1 MNIPFSA
8 SARTAIL
15 IGAENF
21 SNPEGAI
28 IELVKNAYDADSS
41 SCYIFFCR
49 EEKDVNKIIILDYG
63 SGMDLQTIEDCWMR
77 IGTDDKL
84 RNVKTKTGRVKSG
97 AKGIGRFALNRLGAS
112 THMITIKDGY
122 GGLAWDVNWKDF
134 FDSNKN
140 VSDITANVDTV
151 NKETAYKTI
160 CSIEKHFEISLPKF
174 EHGTILNV
182 MGINDEWTDE
192 KIKHLFSSLGD
203 LIPTF
208 NAPSFNIFLYS
219 DNDKEKYGKVVN
231 EPYEDYD
238 YMLIAQY
245 TKETQSL
252 YYEIYRNEL
261 DEQRLETSYI
271 QLFDLKPMSNHPY
284 TLDDFKRGS
293 YNKTIKLSDLKL
305 PNQHLLQRYQKDL
318 GSFLFEFIFLKNN
331 KSDTRDEGNSEKYP
345 YRPFSPSIRKKWL
358 DANQGIKI
366 YRDNFRVRPYGE
378 NGDDWLHL
386 SERYANSP
394 GGAGQR
400 MGGYHVRQT
409 QIAGAVEISRTDN
422 FYLEDKSG
430 REGIR
435 DTPVFE
441 LFKNV
446 LIGIIGLMETDRNT
460 VMYNLSQLYNIRNPN
475 EKAKKDA
482 DKAQNAFSRKNF
494 NALVNGYNVQKI
506 ELEQKDSE
514 IQLLRNLASTGLIVT
529 SFAHELR
536 NIATRSDTRSKDLK
550 AALDLVTSEEK
561 VKQLGINKYED
572 PYFIVNTLK
581 EEDSQVRTWVEFSIN
596 SVNRDKRERKIFSI
610 AKYFETFKSNWKTVT
625 DDLNIK
631 LTCDGFSD
639 DMTVKG
645 FYIDFDTI
653 FNNLLSNSIYA
664 IKSKKSTS
672 NRSINIFGRK
682 SEDFVNIDFIDS
694 GKGLDEKYKNNP
706 DEIFNAFESS
716 KTDKDGNVIGT
727 GLGLYIVKT
736 TLAEYKGSSILYRG
750 DIKDGFGL
758 TIKLKLYGTKDKDR
772 VS

>member
-1 MNIPFSA
+1 MIIPFSA

-28 IELVKNAYDADSS
+28 IELVKNSYDADSS

-49 EEKDVNKIIILDYG
+49 EKEEVNKIIILDYG
-63 SGMDLQTIEDCWMR
+63 SGMDLQTIKDCWMR

-84 RNVKTKTGRVKSG
+84 RNVKTKTGRIKSG
-97 AKGIGRFALNRLGAS
+97 AKGIGRFALNRLGAL
-112 THMITIKDGY
+112 TQMITIQEGNS
-122 GGLAWDVNWKDF
+122 GLIWNVNWNDF
-134 FDSNKN
+134 YDNKKN
-140 VSDITANVDTV
+140 ISDITANVDTAYID
-151 NKETAYKTI
+151 TADNAIST
-160 CSIEKHFEISLPKF
+160 IEKHFEISLPKL
-174 EHGTILNV
+174 EHGTILTV
-182 MGINDEWTDE
+182 MDINDEWKDE
-192 KIKHLFSSLGD
+192 KIDHLFSSLED

-219 DNDKEKYGKVVN
+219 DRNKEKYGKVIKA
-231 EPYEDYD
+231 PFEDYD

-245 TKETQSL
+245 TKESQSL

-261 DEQRLETSYI
+261 DEQRLESSYN
-271 QLFDLKPMSNHPY
+271 QLFDLKPMSSFPY
-284 TLDDFKRGS
+284 TLEDFKRGS
-293 YNKTIKLSDLKL
+293 YSKTIKLSDLKL
-305 PNQHLLQRYQKDL
+305 LNKQRLQKYQKNL
-318 GSFLFEFIFLKNN
+318 GSFIFEFIFLKNN
-331 KSDTRDEGNSEKYP
+331 KSDTRDENNSEKYP
-345 YRPFSPSIRKKWL
+345 YRPFSPSSRKKWL

-441 LFKNV
+441 LFKDI
-446 LIGIIGLMETDRNT
+446 LIGIIRLMETDRNT
-460 VMYNLSQLYNIRNPN
+460 VMYNLSQLYNLRNPN

-536 NIATRSDTRSKDLK
+536 NIATRSETRSKDLK

-561 VKQLGINKYED
+561 VQELGINKYED

-596 SVNRDKRERKIFSI
+596 SVNRDKRERKIFSL
-610 AKYFETFKSNWKTVT
+610 ANYFETFKSNWKTVT

-631 LTCDGFSD
+631 LICDGFSD
-639 DMTVKG
+639 EMTIKG

-664 IKSKKSTS
+664 IKSKKSKN
-672 NRSINIFGRK
+672 NRSIKILGSR
-682 SEDFVNIDFIDS
+682 SDDFVIIDFIDS
-694 GKGLDEKYKNNP
+694 GKGMDEKYQKNP

-736 TLAEYKGSSILYRG
+736 TLAEYKGSSILFRS

-758 TIKLKLYGTKDKDR
+758 TIKLKLYGTKD
-772 VS
+772 